1 MHWYYDRLQIPAL
14 EVIGLGALPVLSVL
28 LVLTAEQ
35 KNTKGIYGTVGIKFM
50 STIQLAL
57 NALIFRTN
65 FKMEAE
71 VGYQC

>member
-1 MHWYYDRLQIPAL
+1 
-14 EVIGLGALPVLSVL
+14 VLSVL